1 MATVTASDAAML
13 ADITNIAGK
22 LKELPKDVLLY
33 IAGYIDGYSDKA
45 ALPHSV
51 TAGGFEDGHV

>member
-1 MATVTASDAAML
+1 MATATASDAAML

-33 IAGYIDGYSDKA
+33 REANRDENIRKA
-45 ALPHSV
+45 RERNA
-51 TAGGFEDGHV
+51 